1 VRCDVLAER
10 LPALVDEPD
19 ALDPDQALHLGRC
32 LRCQADLAQYRRLR
46 RTMGALAASRVAV
59 PPDLA
64 TEVLVGLDDLLDRR
78 ARHRVA
84 GRRAA
89 YLGGLAAA
97 TAAGVG
103 GVLVLATRRRPA

>member
-1 VRCDVLAER
+1 VPCDHLAER
-10 LPALVDEPD
+10 LPAAVDDLDVLD
-19 ALDPDQALHLGRC
+19 AAESEHLGHC
-32 LRCQADLAQYRRLR
+32 LRCQADLARYRRVR
-46 RTMGALAASRVAV
+46 RTMLAMAHEPVTV
-59 PPDLA
+59 PA
-64 TEVLVGLDDLLDRR
+64 GLDAALLDGIDDVRDRR

-84 GRRAA
+84 GRRAV